1 MASEKQVLRDKI
13 SNIVDSLLDEN
24 RDYFEDIREYMLFKS
39 FLKDEKAI
47 LEQVYSMASDLKMAE
62 ADGLTAADF
71 FGTDAKGMADQLL
84 ENAPKVRFKELASI
98 YLSAVLILFG
108 IGLLMLFSTT
118 GHFRL
123 ELYLF
128 LGACLNALVVCWMF
142 FVLLPKVLFKDNP
155 SKWLIGLIFIG
166 GIILFNVTFNL
177 PTMVANKGIYLSFP
191 KFVDWLFVVVVGLA
205 TLLMAI
211 KEKIFRVFSFLIF
224 AFLINGVLKKLVAI
238 GVVSGQIWSVGL
250 PITSLVFGLLLFYVN
265 SYRLSKE
272 ADKR

>member
-1 MASEKQVLRDKI
+1 MASEKKVLRDKI

-47 LEQVYSMASDLKMAE
+47 LEQIYGMASDLKMAE

-84 ENAPKVRFKELASI
+84 ENAPRVRFKELASI
-98 YLSAVLILFG
+98 YLSVVLVLFG
-108 IGLLMLFSTT
+108 IELLVLFSRT
-118 GHFRL
+118 GHFQL
-123 ELYLF
+123 GLYLF
-128 LGACLNALVVCWMF
+128 LGTCFNALVICWMI
-142 FVLLPKVLFKDNP
+142 FVLLPKVLLKDNP

-166 GIILFNVTFNL
+166 GIILVNVTFNL

-191 KFVDWLFVVVVGLA
+191 EFVDWLFVVVVGLA

-211 KEKIFRVFSFLIF
+211 KEKAFRAMSSLIF
-224 AFLINGVLKKLVAI
+224 VSLINGVLKKLVAI
-238 GVVSGQIWSVGL
+238 GVVSGQLWSVGL
-250 PITSLVFGLLLFYVN
+250 PITSLVFGLLLFYLN